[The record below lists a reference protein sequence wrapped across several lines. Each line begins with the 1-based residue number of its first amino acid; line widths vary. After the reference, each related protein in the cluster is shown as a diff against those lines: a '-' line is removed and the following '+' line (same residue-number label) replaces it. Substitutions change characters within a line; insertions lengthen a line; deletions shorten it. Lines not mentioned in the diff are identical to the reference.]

1 MADDTGEAIDD
12 AKARRVIEQASGF
25 PTRIAHISGI
35 RSTMPS
41 PKILQPGEIESFSAA
56 IPRLLLPDA
65 DTFKTRAERL
75 RRVAPGHSLGD
86 YLTFVA
92 AIADWQ
98 QAALDAPADPA
109 PPGGSHPDPSATPG
123 ATPLAP
129 RSLVRDSRWRE
140 LVRDLAGRLGPMAPE
155 QAQAVLKR
163 IAAGND
169 AWIEEQADALLALDL
184 ARVDIA
190 ASAIVA
196 AALQV
201 YWSRL
206 AMDLEPSRIA
216 RPGFSDLCPV
226 CGSHPV
232 VSVVHT
238 GGATDALRYLVC
250 SLCSSQWYL
259 ERAKCSSCNN
269 TRQIGY
275 HAVENPDSAIR
286 AESCPDCRSYLKIL
300 YRNQTPDL
308 EPTADDLASLALDWL
323 MSEEG
328 YSRSGVNLMLL
339 QTPS

>member
-1 MADDTGEAIDD
+1 M
-12 AKARRVIEQASGF
+12 S
-25 PTRIAHISGI
+25 
-35 RSTMPS
+35 S

-75 RRVAPGHSLGD
+75 RRIAPGHSLGD

-92 AIADWQ
+92 ATSDWQ
-98 QAALDAPADPA
+98 QAAFDAPTDSA
-109 PPGGSHPDPSATPG
+109 PPDATHLDCSATDDSP
-123 ATPLAP
+123 PLAP
-129 RSLVRDSRWRE
+129 RGLARNARWRE
-140 LVRDLAGRLGPMAPE
+140 LVRDLAGRLGPVAPV
-155 QAQAVLKR
+155 QAQAVLER
-163 IAAGND
+163 IAASND

-184 ARVDIA
+184 ARIDIA
-190 ASAIVA
+190 ASAIIA

-206 AMDLEPSRIA
+206 ARDLEPSRIA
-216 RPGFSDLCPV
+216 RPGFPDLCPV

-232 VSVVHT
+232 ASVVRT

-259 ERAKCSSCNN
+259 ERAKCSNCNN

-300 YRNQTPDL
+300 YQNQTPDL

-328 YSRSGVNLMLL
+328 YARSGVNLMLL
-339 QTPS
+339 QAPS